1 MPSEPNIINGLDE
14 LPLCGNG
21 GIDITSPGV
30 GVDGVEAAELGE
42 GPAVFAVPEL
52 LAGPEDDTGC
62 FRFLPD
68 WFFETLHASR
78 KTLGIQLHKYYRS
91 KQ

>member
-1 MPSEPNIINGLDE
+1 ML
-14 LPLCGNG
+14 

-30 GVDGVEAAELGE
+30 CVEGVDGAELGE

-62 FRFLPD
+62 FLFLP
-68 WFFETLHASR
+68 WFLEALNCVIYIVR
-78 KTLGIQLHKYYRS
+78 NQLRILV
-91 KQ
+91 Q